1 MTDLHTRRASA
12 ADRGLAIERVRT
24 ASRVAGLSAVAAAVG
39 LTVALAPHGS
49 TTNGSSSASSTSSSS
64 SSSSSSATSTAP
76 SSGAGGGAV
85 TQSGG
90 S

>member
-64 SSSSSSATSTAP
+64 SSSSSATSTAP